1 MTPAHRPPRPLL
13 PPERQRFRIELP
25 PGLKDDAGRTLANA
39 RSFPLVVRT
48 DENPPLVKFAAD
60 FGILERV
67 LPKGE
72 RPMLPVTVRNVEPSI
87 AGARS
92 RIPVPGNVARVAGDD
107 GAVIAWF
114 RRLAYANR
122 VGYEE
127 GFVFG
132 GGSAVIAPDG
142 AELLVAD
149 PLEPEE
155 LTAKLDAG
163 ALRRA
168 RVANPAHGIERHEL
182 LIEALARAARPR
194 EASEGIA
201 GDREEARP

>member
-1 MTPAHRPPRPLL
+1 MSFLNANLVAHFGLIFIIFNML
-13 PPERQRFRIELP
+13 VLSAAFMVWMERKVCAYIQ
-25 PGLKDDAGRTLANA
+25 D
-39 RSFPLVVRT
+39 
-48 DENPPLVKFAAD
+48 
-60 FGILERV
+60 RV
-67 LPKGE
+67 GP
-72 RPMLPVTVRNVEPSI
+72 
-87 AGARS
+87 
-92 RIPVPGNVARVAGDD
+92 
-107 GAVIAWF
+107 
-114 RRLAYANR
+114 NR